1 MGEPR
6 ELILKLGQKITDRIG
21 VKVTVNDPEY
31 WGLAGVVTDE
41 MAEVALAMK
50 VRVPDTAENIA
61 KKCGKSLERTEEL
74 LKEMSVIGIIEY
86 NWENEDRHKQY
97 ILPMFVPGCAEFM
110 VMNGKQVE
118 EHPEIAD
125 FFEQMSR
132 LPLEKV
138 TPMVPPGGAGIGMH
152 VIPVEKAI
160 PAAQQS
166 ASVEHISYWL
176 NKYKDKYAVGACSC
190 RRQQRV
196 RGEGTGEIEGELC
209 IGVGDMAD
217 YLVVLNQP
225 SMERFSES
233 VKNGGALFVNS
244 SIVTD
249 IPQYRD
255 IDIVPVEAGNIAAE
269 LGTPKVMNLVMT
281 GAVIGYS
288 DLLPADNVLQTAFRK
303 LGAKRPE
310 LNPLNEAAF
319 KRGLEIGKLA
329 KSRRMQA
336 LF

>member
-1 MGEPR
+1 
-6 ELILKLGQKITDRIG
+6 
-21 VKVTVNDPEY
+21 
-31 WGLAGVVTDE
+31 
-41 MAEVALAMK
+41 
-50 VRVPDTAENIA
+50 
-61 KKCGKSLERTEEL
+61 
-74 LKEMSVIGIIEY
+74 
-86 NWENEDRHKQY
+86 
-97 ILPMFVPGCAEFM
+97 
-110 VMNGKQVE
+110 
-118 EHPEIAD
+118 
-125 FFEQMSR
+125 
-132 LPLEKV
+132 
-138 TPMVPPGGAGIGMH
+138 
-152 VIPVEKAI
+152 
-160 PAAQQS
+160 
-166 ASVEHISYWL
+166 
-176 NKYKDKYAVGACSC
+176 
-190 RRQQRV
+190 
-196 RGEGTGEIEGELC
+196 
-209 IGVGDMAD
+209 MAD

-288 DLLPADNVLQTAFRK
+288 DLLPAENVLQTAFRK

-319 KRGLEIGKLA
+319 KRGLEIVKLA
-329 KSRRMQA
+329 KSRRIQA